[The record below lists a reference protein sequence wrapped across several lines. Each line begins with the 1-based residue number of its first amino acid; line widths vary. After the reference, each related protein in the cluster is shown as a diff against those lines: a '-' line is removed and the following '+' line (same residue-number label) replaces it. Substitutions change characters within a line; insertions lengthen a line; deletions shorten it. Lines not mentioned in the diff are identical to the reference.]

1 MEEKKGFAGLS
12 SLKSNMDDIIKATK
26 EKKDTDALGKV
37 AQTTERETINTHEN
51 NIPVEY
57 NAPKKRWFW
66 WLAAIVMAFV
76 IMIAL
81 SDNKTAAEANNN
93 VTTASSIPM
102 EAPNSM
108 REVKPTIGNGLTL
121 SSDEITYCLAER
133 LRLETINKNQ
143 DKYSSESLEPYN
155 RYVDDYNSR
164 CSDFR
169 YEKYDMELAQNNVE
183 KHKDEIIEEVKNRFS
198 AYEVVKKS
206 LDKTQSTEL
215 QTKSDDNGD
224 NKMPDTSKLS
234 NFEDVQSKVGDT
246 LSAREYAVPPT
257 SSTSGSVPVIS
268 DEAMEECV
276 KIYNEAKWLSEKLNN
291 TQVNQYDS
299 ASVNNYNNQAI
310 KHSQMINYF
319 NQNCAG
325 KQSYSAWKAAQKLN
339 RR

>member
-12 SLKSNMDDIIKATK
+12 SLKSDIDDIIKAAK
-26 EKKDTDALGKV
+26 EKKDTDTLDKV

-66 WLAAIVMAFV
+66 WLAAIVTAFV

-81 SDNKTAAEANNN
+81 SGNKTAEEANNN
-93 VTTASSIPM
+93 VVTESSALV

-234 NFEDVQSKVGDT
+234 NFEQSTIELACDIKKYDGPAAYYRCVRDKINALKDVSIPDISKLSSFEKSTIELACSVEKYDGPAAYYRCVGN
-246 LSAREYAVPPT
+246 
-257 SSTSGSVPVIS
+257 
-268 DEAMEECV
+268 
-276 KIYNEAKWLSEKLNN
+276 KKSEL
-291 TQVNQYDS
+291 Q
-299 ASVNNYNNQAI
+299 
-310 KHSQMINYF
+310 
-319 NQNCAG
+319 
-325 KQSYSAWKAAQKLN
+325 
-339 RR
+339 R